1 MSHYGSQEYSGAIL
15 PAPVAF
21 IQTLS
26 HQVNEHDVE
35 TLIQAQQQMLL
46 RFEKTNEMLINCN
59 ALSASRFEVASREIK
74 RHIQLLTEM
83 KKDLDSVFRR
93 IRFLKMKLSQQY
105 PTAFSACNNI
115 FNVLDEEEEQD
126 EKETGVSKKSQIS
139 NAIESTNPPSSSEDS
154 QGSSSSFITSPCTSD
169 DTT

>member
-74 RHIQLLTEM
+74 RHIQLLIEM

-105 PTAFSACNNI
+105 PSAFSACNNI

-126 EKETGVSKKSQIS
+126 EKDTNITKKIQHDDNTVNNT
-139 NAIESTNPPSSSEDS
+139 NATSSTDS
-154 QGSSSSFITSPCTSD
+154 QENC
-169 DTT
+169 